1 MSPALRH
8 ARQCDRTEGTSRDGM
23 VLACEIDTVGL
34 LWCGGVMPVKLA
46 AAKKV
51 VAHHTSDEQ
60 ESHDG

>member
-1 MSPALRH
+1 
-8 ARQCDRTEGTSRDGM
+8 M